1 MCKQPINCP
10 ICGSKPSKYVIDNIN
25 LYFLNN
31 QVRNGKINASISLA
45 RIVWSNIPQLRLT
58 ADSKAIVEGLSEAMS
73 KDLRKQVDT
82 ILESLK
88 TFIET
93 FPQLLEKLPEDV
105 KKDIEEK
112 FEATKMT
119 LEEEFKL
126 LREAA
131 PTFESL
137 TEVVETASKRI
148 EDMTKKKIDEVKD
161 ELTDKFKETLE
172 ELGFPEPEQMKLL
185 TQLVPSVLPLL
196 EELLRLQ
203 KVPSEKGQAGELELL
218 NELNNYYPEDEF
230 ELLGKSGDT
239 DIIAKPRNNGT
250 DLGCKVLIE
259 SKKNNS
265 GWRRS
270 YIQQVQRHMRMR
282 GECFAILAV
291 EMMPEGANGF
301 LVEHCSEGVIFVTSR
316 ENFKVAYGALR
327 SALIALHPLKR
338 EVMDLRKVLAD
349 KRVEEAIKDAY
360 RYKEHIKKIRQKTRR
375 IVTNAKG
382 ITQDA
387 DDLDD
392 CLKECLKELQ
402 RRINRA
408 VQEMERTS
416 PANKNSCAKQRYE
429 APIIAR
435 K

>member
-1 MCKQPINCP
+1 VDARIVNCP
-10 ICGSKPSKYVIDNIN
+10 IWGSKPDKYIIDNIN
-25 LYFLNN
+25 LQFLNERWKDN
-31 QVRNGKINASISLA
+31 KINAAISLA

-82 ILESLK
+82 ILNSLK
-88 TFIET
+88 VFTET

-112 FEATKMT
+112 FEATQTT
-119 LEEEFKL
+119 LEEEFKV
-126 LREAA
+126 LRDAA
-131 PTFESL
+131 PTFESA
-137 TEVVETASKRI
+137 TEAIETVTKRI
-148 EDMTKKKIDEVKD
+148 EGITKKKIDEVKD
-161 ELTDKFKETLE
+161 ELTNKFEETLKE
-172 ELGFPEPEQMKLL
+172 MGFPEPEQMKLL

-196 EELLRLQ
+196 EELLRMQ
-203 KVPSEKGQAGELELL
+203 KVPSEKGSAGELELL

-230 ELLGKSGDT
+230 EPLGKSGDT

-250 DLGCKVLIE
+250 DLGCKVMIE

-270 YIQQVQRHMRMR
+270 YIQQVQRHMMMR
-282 GECFAILAV
+282 RNYFAILAV
-291 EMMPEGANGF
+291 EVMPKGANGF
-301 LVEHCSEGVIFVTSR
+301 LVEQCSEGVIFVTSR

-338 EVMDLRKVLAD
+338 EVIDLRKVLAD
-349 KRVEEAIKDAY
+349 KRVEEAIADAY

-387 DDLDD
+387 NDLDD

-402 RRINRA
+402 CRINKA
-408 VQEMERTS
+408 VQEME
-416 PANKNSCAKQRYE
+416 QQD
-429 APIIAR
+429 
-435 K
+435 

>member
-1 MCKQPINCP
+1 MATQLTKCP
-10 ICGSKPSKYVIDNIN
+10 VCGGTPCEYAVDSVNLEFLNECGKDGNIN
-25 LYFLNN
+25 S
-31 QVRNGKINASISLA
+31 AISLA
-45 RIVWSNIPQLRLT
+45 RIMWNSVPELRVA
-58 ADSKAIVEGLSEAMS
+58 ADYKAIIEELSKTVS
-73 KDLRKQVDT
+73 KDLEKQVNT
-82 ILESLK
+82 ILKSLK
-88 TFIET
+88 LFTET

-112 FEATKMT
+112 FEATKT
-119 LEEEFKL
+119 SLEEEFKL

-131 PTFESL
+131 PTFES
-137 TEVVETASKRI
+137 VMKGIETVTKGI
-148 EDMTKKKIDEVKD
+148 EDMTKRKIDEVKD

-172 ELGFPEPEQMKLL
+172 EMGFPEPDQMKLL

-230 ELLGKSGDT
+230 EPLGKSGDT
-239 DIIAKPRNNGT
+239 DIIAKPRHNGT
-250 DLGCKVLIE
+250 DLGCKVMIE

-291 EMMPEGANGF
+291 QVMPMGANGF
-301 LVEHCSEGVIFVTSR
+301 LVEHCSEGVIFITSR

-327 SALIALHPLKR
+327 SALIALHPLERKA
-338 EVMDLRKVLAD
+338 VDLRKVLAD

-360 RYKEHIKKIRQKTRR
+360 RYKEHIKKIRQKARR

-416 PANKNSCAKQRYE
+416 PANKNSCAKQRL
-429 APIIAR
+429 
-435 K
+435 

>member
-1 MCKQPINCP
+1 MSRESTYCP
-10 ICGSKPSKYVIDNIN
+10 LCGSKPRKYTVDNIN
-25 LYFLNN
+25 LEFLND
-31 QVRNGKINASISLA
+31 RLRDKKINAAISLA

-82 ILESLK
+82 ILNSLK
-88 TFIET
+88 VFTET
-93 FPQLLEKLPEDV
+93 FPQLLEKLPEDM

-112 FEATKMT
+112 FETTKTT
-119 LEEEFKL
+119 LEEEFKV
-126 LREAA
+126 LRDAA
-131 PTFESL
+131 PTFKSV
-137 TEVVETASKRI
+137 TEAIETVTNKM
-148 EDMTKKKIDEVKD
+148 EDITKKKIDEVKD

-172 ELGFPEPEQMKLL
+172 EMGFPEPEQLKLL

-203 KVPSEKGQAGELELL
+203 KVPSEKGPAGELELL

-230 ELLGKSGDT
+230 EPLGKSGDT
-239 DIIAKPRNNGT
+239 DMIAKPRHNGT
-250 DLGCKVLIE
+250 DLGYRVMIE

-282 GECFAILAV
+282 RNCFAILAV
-291 EMMPEGANGF
+291 EVMPKGANGF

-349 KRVEEAIKDAY
+349 KKIENAVKDAMHY
-360 RYKEHIKKIRQKTRR
+360 QEYLRKVRIKAVR
-375 IVTNAKG
+375 IISNAKS
-382 ITQDA
+382 IVETSDELDA
-387 DDLDD
+387 HLR
-392 CLKECLKELQ
+392 KCLKELQ
-402 RRINRA
+402 NRIKNA
-408 VQEMERTS
+408 VKEIAEAKPSVHVKKTVRTL
-416 PANKNSCAKQRYE
+416 
-429 APIIAR
+429 
-435 K
+435 